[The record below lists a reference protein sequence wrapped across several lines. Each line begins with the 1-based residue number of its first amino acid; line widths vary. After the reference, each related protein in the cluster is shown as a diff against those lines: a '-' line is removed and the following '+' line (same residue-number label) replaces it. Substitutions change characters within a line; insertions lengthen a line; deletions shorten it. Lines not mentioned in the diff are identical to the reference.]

1 MSRLLVILSIASAVI
16 ATACS
21 SGNDSESAPSDDTT
35 AVTGE
40 PATDGD
46 TVEVHYRGT
55 LDDGEQF
62 DSSYERGSPLV
73 VTLGAGGVIPGFED
87 AVRGLRVGETITVR
101 LEPAEA
107 YGERDESLIVEV
119 PYGPSQSDVAVG
131 DVVTLSNG
139 AQAEVLEVRT
149 ETVLLDA
156 NHPLAGTALTFEIE
170 VVAITRG

>member
-1 MSRLLVILSIASAVI
+1 MSRLLVIVSIVLTVFVA
-16 ATACS
+16 ACS
-21 SGNDSESAPSDDTT
+21 SDGESEPAASDETT
-35 AVTGE
+35 AATGE

-55 LDDGEQF
+55 LDSGEQF
-62 DSSYERGSPLV
+62 DSSYERGAPLV
-73 VTLGAGGVIPGFED
+73 VTLGQAGVIPGFED

-131 DVVTLSNG
+131 DEVTLSNG
-139 AQAEVLEVRT
+139 ARAEVLEVRE

-156 NHPLAGTALTFEIE
+156 NHPLVGTALTFEIE